1 MSSDSNAY
9 FADTNHIFSSQF
21 TDKLILL
28 LSLLSVHINLH
39 NMTSTAIILLG
50 LFAFASIVATVAL
63 FIRAE
68 QQRAFSQYREKTLGT
83 LLPSRMQAY
92 ERITLYLERINP
104 MNMVVRE
111 QLNVNTSQE
120 LHTLMTTAIRQEFD
134 HNIAM
139 QIYISEASWSR
150 LLRARDEV
158 TKTINKCAKETNPKA
173 SSLELGRKILESAPN
188 ECTFYVNRALSG
200 LRSDINGLFTNK

>member
-1 MSSDSNAY
+1 
-9 FADTNHIFSSQF
+9 
-21 TDKLILL
+21 
-28 LSLLSVHINLH
+28 
-39 NMTSTAIILLG
+39 MTSTAIILLG

-68 QQRAFSQYREKTLGT
+68 QQRAFSQYREKTLET